1 MIRLIQRRLII
12 PRGDT
17 GSFSI
22 PVLKQPNAGD
32 IAVFTIFD
40 CSTRTRMFQ
49 KQVAAEGDTISI
61 AFTHTDTV
69 NLKPGKYFWDIKFYT
84 NPVFV
89 EDELVDGTEVDS
101 YYAGYSLPDCE
112 IRETADNYLIAPDGP
127 DSYLTPEQL
136 DIVTEAIAALQDAIT
151 KTETNV
157 THYPQIRDGVWYVWD
172 AEVGDFISTDSHTPT
187 KVSELENDS
196 GYLTEE
202 SDPTVPAWAKQ
213 DTKPSY
219 TASEVGALPADT
231 YIPQKTSDLT
241 NDSDFAVDANYVH
254 TDNNYTTEEKTKLNS
269 IAEGAE
275 VNVNADW
282 DATEGDAAILH
293 KPTNVSAF
301 ENDAGYL
308 TEHQDLS
315 DYVQKTDY
323 ATDINAGLIRV
334 NANYGL
340 TNVSKQDVITGESV
354 TYTAVMEATAN
365 NIKEGTDRY
374 RIISSRRA
382 PNAAFYGLAKA
393 AGDTTQ
399 SKSSNAVG
407 TYTNE
412 AKAAIQTMLDVPSN
426 ADVAAKQDALTF
438 DNTPT
443 ANSTNPVTSG
453 GVYDA
458 IANVNTMK
466 IHICGQD
473 EYDSETGMPTVAN
486 PDSQSFYLV
495 PGGADSNLFIEW
507 VYVNGA
513 WERFGSADIEVPVTD
528 VQVAGSSVVENG
540 IAKIV
545 KASASSYGVVK
556 VDSTYGIGKMGNGS
570 LTVITASQD
579 EIKTGSSMYSS
590 LAPISQHASTFYGLA
605 KAAGDSTQSASSNAV
620 GTYTAEAKT
629 AIQTMLDVPAKS
641 DIPDTSIYATKADT
655 VLTTTLSRGR
665 IANSIVGTW
674 SFAWGNNVSAGGALS
689 HAEGYNTSATGAISF
704 VFGQNN
710 VEDSYN
716 SWPEWTANTF
726 YVVGNK
732 VKITNGNTIKAYVC
746 KENNSDAEFIASKW
760 TARPTGVINYA
771 EIVGNGELNA
781 RSNAYALDWDGNG
794 HYMGDVYVHANAD
807 SSGGTKLATIE
818 DIPDAPVQDVRING
832 NSIVTNN
839 IANIPKAT
847 PGTYGVVCPTN
858 TYGVNIVGNNYIGL
872 VAATDTQ
879 IKNGTAV
886 YATILP
892 NNQYKAV
899 FYGLSKAAGVDLAN
913 ETVTLGTYPETSKT
927 AIKAMLGVQDGL
939 KVVRLI

>member
-49 KQVAAEGDTISI
+49 KQVAVEGDTISI

-69 NLKPGKYFWDIKFYT
+69 NLKPGKYFWDIKFYA

-89 EDELVDGTEVDS
+89 EDELVDGVEVDS
-101 YYAGYSLPDCE
+101 YYAAYSLPDCE
-112 IRETADNYLIAPDGP
+112 IRETADNYLVAPDGP

-172 AEVGDFISTDSHTPT
+172 AEVGDFVSTDSHTPT

-196 GYLTEE
+196 GYLTTE

-213 DTKPSY
+213 ATKPSY

-241 NDSDFAVDANYVH
+241 NDSDFAVDANYIH

-282 DATEGDAAILH
+282 DAVEGDAAILH

-308 TEHQDLS
+308 TEHQDISGKADKSEIPTKVSQLQNDS
-315 DYVQKTDY
+315 GYLTVETDPTVP
-323 ATDINAGLIRV
+323 AWAKEPTKPA
-334 NANYGL
+334 
-340 TNVSKQDVITGESV
+340 
-354 TYTAVMEATAN
+354 YTAAEVGAPTVAQME
-365 NIKEGTDRY
+365 E
-374 RIISSRRA
+374 
-382 PNAAFYGLAKA
+382 
-393 AGDTTQ
+393 
-399 SKSSNAVG
+399 
-407 TYTNE
+407 
-412 AKAAIQTMLDVPSN
+412 
-426 ADVAAKQDALTF
+426 
-438 DNTPT
+438 
-443 ANSTNPVTSG
+443 
-453 GVYDA
+453 A

-513 WERFGSADIEVPVTD
+513 WERFGSADIDLSGYATKADTVLDTTLSKGRKAGTTIGEGSFAFGEDVEASGAGSYAFGTKSTSSGVFSHAEGELTIASGNGSHAEGENTTANGQFMHAQGISNVSDTLYPSWVSGHTYFLGDRIIYNNKSYECLQENSDLTWNVSKWKRILVNGNMAFVIGNGITLNPKSNAAMIDWDGNGHFMGDVYVHANADSTGGTKVATVEDIPEVPVTD
-528 VQVAGSSVVENG
+528 VQVAGSSVIENG

-570 LTVITASQD
+570 LTVIIASQD

-590 LAPISQHASTFYGLA
+590 LAPISQHASTFYGL
-605 KAAGDSTQSASSNAV
+605 S
-620 GTYTAEAKT
+620 
-629 AIQTMLDVPAKS
+629 
-641 DIPDTSIYATKADT
+641 
-655 VLTTTLSRGR
+655 
-665 IANSIVGTW
+665 
-674 SFAWGNNVSAGGALS
+674 
-689 HAEGYNTSATGAISF
+689 
-704 VFGQNN
+704 
-710 VEDSYN
+710 
-716 SWPEWTANTF
+716 
-726 YVVGNK
+726 K
-732 VKITNGNTIKAYVC
+732 V
-746 KENNSDAEFIASKW
+746 
-760 TARPTGVINYA
+760 
-771 EIVGNGELNA
+771 
-781 RSNAYALDWDGNG
+781 
-794 HYMGDVYVHANAD
+794 
-807 SSGGTKLATIE
+807 
-818 DIPDAPVQDVRING
+818 
-832 NSIVTNN
+832 
-839 IANIPKAT
+839 
-847 PGTYGVVCPTN
+847 
-858 TYGVNIVGNNYIGL
+858 
-872 VAATDTQ
+872 
-879 IKNGTAV
+879 
-886 YATILP
+886 
-892 NNQYKAV
+892 
-899 FYGLSKAAGVDLAN
+899 AGVDLAN

-927 AIKAMLGVQDGL
+927 AIKTMLGVQDGL

>member
-49 KQVAAEGDTISI
+49 KQVAVEGDTISI

-84 NPVFV
+84 DPVFV
-89 EDELVDGTEVDS
+89 EDELVDGVEVDS
-101 YYAGYSLPDCE
+101 YYAAYSLPDCE
-112 IRETADNYLIAPDGP
+112 IRETADNYLVAPDGP

-172 AEVGDFISTDSHTPT
+172 AEVGDFVSTDSHTPT

-196 GYLTEE
+196 GYLTTE
-202 SDPTVPAWAKQ
+202 SDPTVPTWAKQ
-213 DTKPSY
+213 ATKPSY

-301 ENDAGYL
+301 ENDAGFI
-308 TEHQDLS
+308 TIDEVPVQD
-315 DYVQKTDY
+315 VQVNGTSIVDSEGI
-323 ATDINAGLIRV
+323 ANVPMMQQGLNGAGLIGHSSDMAYTGIQMATMENGV
-334 NANYGL
+334 PYHKLFVSPDALIKSANANFTL
-340 TNVSKQDVITGESV
+340 PVLIASQHTST
-354 TYTAVMEATAN
+354 
-365 NIKEGTDRY
+365 
-374 RIISSRRA
+374 
-382 PNAAFYGLAKA
+382 FYGLAKA

-399 SKSSNAVG
+399 SQSSNAVG

-438 DNTPT
+438 DSAPT

-453 GVYDA
+453 GVYNA

-466 IHICGQD
+466 IHICGQG
-473 EYDSETGMPTVAN
+473 EYDSETGVPTVAN

-513 WERFGSADIEVPVTD
+513 WERFGSADVDLSNYVQKTD
-528 VQVAGSSVVENG
+528 YATSSKVGVIRIGNGLFMSGQTLHINTAPNNLIKAGSNV
-540 IAKIV
+540 
-545 KASASSYGVVK
+545 Y
-556 VDSTYGIGKMGNGS
+556 
-570 LTVITASQD
+570 
-579 EIKTGSSMYSS
+579 
-590 LAPISQHASTFYGLA
+590 APITPGNQHTSTFYGLA
-605 KAAGDSTQSASSNAV
+605 KAAGDSTQSASSNAI

-641 DIPDTSIYATKADT
+641 DIPTKVSD
-655 VLTTTLSRGR
+655 LTD
-665 IANSIVGTW
+665 
-674 SFAWGNNVSAGGALS
+674 
-689 HAEGYNTSATGAISF
+689 
-704 VFGQNN
+704 
-710 VEDSYN
+710 DSGHYTKPA
-716 SWPEWTANTF
+716 SGIPA
-726 YVVGNK
+726 
-732 VKITNGNTIKAYVC
+732 
-746 KENNSDAEFIASKW
+746 SDLAA
-760 TARPTGVINYA
+760 GVIP
-771 EIVGNGELNA
+771 EVPVTDVQVNG
-781 RSNAYALDWDGNG
+781 
-794 HYMGDVYVHANAD
+794 
-807 SSGGTKLATIE
+807 T
-818 DIPDAPVQDVRING
+818 
-832 NSIVTNN
+832 SIVTSG
-839 IANIPKAT
+839 IANVPIANAI
-847 PGTYGVVCPTN
+847 GTYGVMQ
-858 TYGVNIVGNNYIGL
+858 IANNYSGL
-872 VAATDTQ
+872 AITSTGGLYLVPATDYQ
-879 IKNGTAV
+879 IKDGSD
-886 YATILP
+886 TISP
-892 NNQYKAV
+892 ITPVKQHSST
-899 FYGLSKAAGVDLAN
+899 FFGLAKAAGDTTQKASSNAV
-913 ETVTLGTYPETSKT
+913 GTYTDEAKA
-927 AIKAMLGVQDGL
+927 AIKTMLGVQDGL